1 MYMGGDQLYFHVFTF
16 RESLLVKPTNFYS
29 VKSSP
34 LKCGAKDEV
43 HLADLFQAKGRK
55 IVQTGNPDAGGG
67 SLGSSP
73 FLSPRSL
80 SARTTGTGVKGTGKG
95 GSRAIAME
103 VLGNHLPSSHLVA
116 MMPKA
121 KTTAAK
127 TPIMA
132 A

>member
-1 MYMGGDQLYFHVFTF
+1 MLFMGGDKLYFHVFTF
-16 RESLLVKPTNFYS
+16 GESLWVKPTNVWS
-29 VKSSP
+29 VKPSP
-34 LKCGAKDEV
+34 LKCGAGYGV
-43 HLADLFQAKGRK
+43 HLADLFQEKGAK
-55 IVQTGNPDAGGG
+55 
-67 SLGSSP
+67 LCSP
-73 FLSPRSL
+73 FWPPRSL

>member
-1 MYMGGDQLYFHVFTF
+1 MPGG
-16 RESLLVKPTNFYS
+16 R
-29 VKSSP
+29 
-34 LKCGAKDEV
+34 
-43 HLADLFQAKGRK
+43 
-55 IVQTGNPDAGGG
+55 
-67 SLGSSP
+67 LGSSP
-73 FLSPRSL
+73 FLPPRSL
-80 SARTTGTGVKGTGKG
+80 RARTAGTGGKGTGKG
-95 GSRAIAME
+95 ARGLALPE